1 MTTIISRR
9 ASALLLTG
17 LAAATLM
24 LSACGERHAEHTAA
38 TAAPAPVRGTT
49 LTLADTTITTTY
61 DASGVA
67 EPLQQAMVST
77 KLMGTV
83 TSVLVHE
90 GDVVRSGRVLVQID
104 ARDLNAKASQVAAAI
119 ADAEAMQREASTHA
133 ARFAALY
140 NDSAATKAQYDAA
153 QTGLARANAG
163 LQAARAGASELE
175 AVRSYA
181 SVRAPFAGIV
191 TMRHADPGTF
201 ATPGAPLVTVQ
212 DVSSLRLTVTAPA
225 NAIGTLTRGQSIAA
239 TVDGRVLQATV
250 EGVVPASA
258 GNLYTVNALIG
269 NRDGAL
275 RAGSTVTLS
284 LPQGTTTG
292 LVVPLAALV
301 RDGDLVG
308 VIVRANGVDDRRWI
322 RLGAMTATHA
332 EVSAGLKAGETIV
345 IPSVATVP
353 SPKAGA

>member
-24 LSACGERHAEHTAA
+24 LSACGEKPAEHTAA

-90 GDVVRSGRVLVQID
+90 GDVVRSGQVLVQID

-153 QTGLARANAG
+153 QTALARANAG
-163 LQAARAGASELE
+163 LRAARAGASELE
-175 AVRSYA
+175 A
-181 SVRAPFAGIV
+181 
-191 TMRHADPGTF
+191 
-201 ATPGAPLVTVQ
+201 
-212 DVSSLRLTVTAPA
+212 
-225 NAIGTLTRGQSIAA
+225 
-239 TVDGRVLQATV
+239 
-250 EGVVPASA
+250 
-258 GNLYTVNALIG
+258 
-269 NRDGAL
+269 
-275 RAGSTVTLS
+275 
-284 LPQGTTTG
+284 
-292 LVVPLAALV
+292 
-301 RDGDLVG
+301 
-308 VIVRANGVDDRRWI
+308 
-322 RLGAMTATHA
+322 
-332 EVSAGLKAGETIV
+332 
-345 IPSVATVP
+345 
-353 SPKAGA
+353 

>member
-17 LAAATLM
+17 LAASTLV
-24 LSACGERHAEHTAA
+24 LGACGDKTAEHTAA
-38 TAAPAPVRGTT
+38 TAAPAPVSGTP
-49 LTLADTTITTTY
+49 LTLADTAINTMY

-67 EPLQQAMVST
+67 EPMQQAMVST

-90 GDVVRSGRVLVQID
+90 GDAVRSGQVLVQID
-104 ARDLNAKASQVAAAI
+104 ARDLNAKANQVAASI
-119 ADAEAMQREASTHA
+119 ADAEAMQREATAHA
-133 ARFAALY
+133 TRFTALY

-153 QTGLARANAG
+153 LTGLARANAG

-201 ATPGAPLVTVQ
+201 AAPGAPLVTVQ
-212 DVSSLRLTVTAPA
+212 DVSSLRLSVSAPA
-225 NAIGTLTRGQSIAA
+225 NVIGALKRGQQIAA
-239 TVDGRVLQATV
+239 SVDGRTVQATV
-250 EGVVPASA
+250 EGIVPAGA
-258 GNLYTVNALIG
+258 GNLYTVNAVIG

-275 RAGSTVTLS
+275 RAGSTATLS
-284 LPQGTTTG
+284 LPQGSTSG
-292 LVVPLAALV
+292 IVVPLAALV

-322 RLGAMTATHA
+322 RVGSMTATHA
-332 EVSAGLKAGETIV
+332 EVTAGLKAGETIV
-345 IPSVATVP
+345 IPNAATAP
-353 SPKAGA
+353 LPKAGS